1 MRQLL
6 EMFQAMSMAVAF
18 AEEGQAGTALEI
30 MELGRRRR
38 SVKLQSEV
46 KRTDNRVRKPTMRV

>member
-30 MELGRRRR
+30 IELGRRRR